1 MPVML
6 LAQFP
11 LFVALAWAAVQD
23 VRQRRV
29 ANALTLTLLVTGLL
43 QSIGPAPPVSPAQA
57 AAGLAVGFCLTF
69 LPFAIG
75 ALGGGDVKL
84 MAAAGAWLGPLATV
98 ELFCAA
104 GIIAMVMTIAQ
115 ALAQRR
121 GWLLC
126 RSTAGVAI
134 SLVHVRQL
142 GASHAAEVA
151 KTGGAVARPLPYAVP
166 VLLAAVAL
174 AMLSVLR

>member
-1 MPVML
+1 ML

-11 LFVALAWAAVQD
+11 LLVVLAWAAVQD
-23 VRQRRV
+23 VRTRRIPT
-29 ANALTLTLLVTGLL
+29 ALTLTLLATGLL
-43 QSIGPAPPVSPAQA
+43 QSLGPAPTVTFVQSM
-57 AAGLAVGFCLTF
+57 AGLAVGFCLTF

-84 MAAAGAWLGPLATV
+84 MAAAGAWLGAPGTL

-104 GIIAMVMTIAQ
+104 AVIAMVMTVAQ

-121 GWLLC
+121 GRALC

-142 GASHAAEVA
+142 GASHAADVA

-174 AMLSVLR
+174 NMVGVLR